1 MSVKSPSH
9 ITVAL
14 PDGVRPSL
22 DMNEVLIRK
31 FLKACKKENLQT
43 TLDISSE
50 VRRFESAHR
59 KDKVKR
65 KADKEKAIREHKKV
79 NDPNFNDK
87 LPKKKK
93 KKVET
98 GRKE

>member
-1 MSVKSPSH
+1 MSVKSPAH
-9 ITVAL
+9 ITVGL

-31 FLKACKKENLQT
+31 FLKACKKENIQAIF
-43 TLDISSE
+43 DKSSD
-50 VRRFESAHR
+50 VRHFESAHR
-59 KDKVKR
+59 KDRIKR
-65 KADKEKAIREHKKV
+65 KIDKERAVREDKKI